1 MQNGA
6 KEIVLGDGLGE
17 IAVKANGALIEI
29 HADGSLDVHAEGNI
43 AAYTKADVDAY
54 TDGAI
59 HVHPAASDS
68 KPAQA
73 ADPKPGDRMPDGT
86 IFAGI
91 SPDTGKPMYTTPA
104 DAPLTMK
111 WKAAMNYAAKLDAHG
126 HKDWRVPTLGELKLL
141 FNNRA
146 AIGGFNVTGSHP
158 AGWYWSSTDG
168 NYGGARG
175 RRFSDGYPYWSFKEG
190 DSSLRCV
197 R

>member
-1 MQNGA
+1 MGSTGQDGTQGA
-6 KEIVLGDGLGE
+6 TVMEKGGKESSLGNEFRRLYE
-17 IAVKANGALIEI
+17 RIRVHLAPAANG
-29 HADGSLDVHAEGNI
+29 S
-43 AAYTKADVDAY
+43 T
-54 TDGAI
+54 
-59 HVHPAASDS
+59 
-68 KPAQA
+68 PAQA
-73 ADPKPGDRMPDGT
+73 AEPRPGDRMADGT
-86 IFAGI
+86 IYAGV

-126 HKDWRVPTLGELKLL
+126 HQDWRVPTLGELKLL

>member
-1 MQNGA
+1 MTH
-6 KEIVLGDGLGE
+6 EICLETGSDMIIRQGGSTIELHAEGD
-17 IAVKANGALIEI
+17 ITVKAGGAQ
-29 HADGSLDVHAEGNI
+29 LDVHPDGTVN
-43 AAYTKADVDAY
+43 AY
-54 TDGAI
+54 TDSA
-59 HVHPAASDS
+59 VKLHPPIDDASANRE
-68 KPAQA
+68 PR
-73 ADPKPGDRMPDGT
+73 PGDRMADGT
-86 IFAGI
+86 IYAGV

-126 HKDWRVPTLGELKLL
+126 HQDWRVPTLGELKLL